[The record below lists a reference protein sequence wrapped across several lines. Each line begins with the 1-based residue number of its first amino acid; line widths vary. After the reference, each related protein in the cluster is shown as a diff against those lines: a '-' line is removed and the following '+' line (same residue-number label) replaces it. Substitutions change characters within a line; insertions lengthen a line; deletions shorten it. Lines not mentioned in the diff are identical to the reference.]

1 MTLAQ
6 DHPLLDRLRHEGVE
20 VRAEEPV
27 PMACPGSEE
36 QIQAVL
42 ALAEEADARVV
53 PMGAGSKLGWCRP
66 EVARDGADLLLS
78 VARLSNVTE
87 YVAGDGVV
95 TAEAGCPLETLE
107 HTVAAGG
114 HRLTPTLAVPE
125 GQTLGGA
132 IASGISGPDRVRH
145 GPFRHHVLG
154 LRVML
159 SDGRTA
165 TSGGKL
171 VKNVTGFDLHRLY
184 TGSRGT
190 LCVILSASLRLF
202 PEPERLVGISVESDS
217 VEELL
222 EESCAFA
229 NQPSPPLAVSIH
241 GTPGGTWTLDL
252 VLAGR
257 SAQLDADLQDLP
269 ARMREGLRTEGDGA
283 AALLR
288 EIASREGRPG
298 LWPQAKM
305 TTRPTQLPAAVQA
318 LGAEVSPG
326 GGHLALQPTEG
337 IGFLFAPDLADADP
351 AVQVERLNHW
361 RKQVSS
367 AGGRLDPMAV
377 DSLVH
382 GELAPGADAG
392 IRERWAVSLRN
403 RLDPRGRFRSPSFPC
418 KP

>member
-1 MTLAQ
+1 MTLPQ
-6 DHPLLDRLRHEGVE
+6 DHPLHDQLRREGVE
-20 VRAEEPV
+20 IRKGEPV
-27 PMACPGSEE
+27 PMACPSSEE
-36 QIQAVL
+36 QVQAVL

-66 EVARDGADLLLS
+66 EVAKDGADLLLS
-78 VARLSNVTE
+78 VARLSKVTE

-95 TAEAGCPLETLE
+95 TAEAGCPLATLE

-125 GQTLGGA
+125 SQTLGGA

-184 TGSRGT
+184 AGSRGT

-202 PEPERLVGISVESDS
+202 PEPERLVGISVESDNAEH
-217 VEELL
+217 VL
-222 EESCAFA
+222 EESRAFA
-229 NQPSPPLAVSIH
+229 NQASPPLAVSIC
-241 GTPGGTWTLDL
+241 GTPGGTWKLDL

-269 ARMREGLRTEGDGA
+269 ARMRQAPRTEGGDA

-288 EIASREGRPG
+288 EIASREGSPG
-298 LWPQAKM
+298 LWPQARM
-305 TTRPTQLPAAVQA
+305 TIRPTRLQTAVQA
-318 LGAEVSPG
+318 LGSEISPE
-326 GGHLALQPTEG
+326 GGHLVLQPTEG
-337 IGFLFAPDLADADP
+337 VGFLFAPDLVAADS
-351 AVQVERLNHW
+351 AVQLERLSHW
-361 RKQVSS
+361 REQLDSV
-367 AGGRLDPMAV
+367 GGRLDPMAV

-382 GELAPGADAG
+382 VELAPGAEGG

-403 RLDPRGRFRSPSFPC
+403 RLDPQGRFRSPSFPC